1 MPRTDRLSADEVWYN
16 NYIKYP
22 VNVKYDKIDDLNA
35 TIVVDIAKEDY
46 EQKVND
52 EVKKLQKKVV
62 LKGFR
67 QGKAPMAMVNKMY
80 GKSILADE
88 LNSMAS
94 KKLNEYITENKLDIL
109 GYPMSSDTLES
120 KIDLESNEE
129 FSFAFDLG
137 LAPSFELKIDKKD
150 KLPLYKLEV
159 TKTEIDKDIAHAR
172 EQSGDM
178 EVVDVSEGED
188 IIYAF
193 ATELNEDGNALEGGV
208 EKATISFVANMI
220 EDKKLQKKFLGLKA
234 GDTLNA
240 NIKKVFNDN
249 ETVIS
254 NTLAMPKEGVNDLND
269 SFTIEVTE
277 VKRRTLAELNED
289 FYKNMFGAEDFPKNE
304 EEYRDRV
311 KANLERYYANE
322 AQTWLDHEIG
332 DYIIEKHGLNLP
344 DNFLKRWLQASN
356 EKEYNAE
363 NIDERYA
370 KEREA
375 LVRRLIV
382 EKVAEKEEIK
392 ANAED
397 IKEEASI
404 YFVSMYR
411 QYGMNAS
418 IQDAFIAETVEK
430 KLKEREF
437 VEQMGDRVVYRK
449 VYDAIKQIIT
459 LKEKK
464 TSIEKY
470 YKMVNEHKH

>member
-1 MPRTDRLSADEVWYN
+1 
-16 NYIKYP
+16 
-22 VNVKYDKIDDLNA
+22 
-35 TIVVDIAKEDY
+35 
-46 EQKVND
+46 
-52 EVKKLQKKVV
+52 
-62 LKGFR
+62 
-67 QGKAPMAMVNKMY
+67 
-80 GKSILADE
+80 
-88 LNSMAS
+88 
-94 KKLNEYITENKLDIL
+94 
-109 GYPMSSDTLES
+109 
-120 KIDLESNEE
+120 
-129 FSFAFDLG
+129 
-137 LAPSFELKIDKKD
+137 
-150 KLPLYKLEV
+150 
-159 TKTEIDKDIAHAR
+159 
-172 EQSGDM
+172 
-178 EVVDVSEGED
+178 
-188 IIYAF
+188 
-193 ATELNEDGNALEGGV
+193 
-208 EKATISFVANMI
+208 
-220 EDKKLQKKFLGLKA
+220 
-234 GDTLNA
+234 
-240 NIKKVFNDN
+240 
-249 ETVIS
+249 
-254 NTLAMPKEGVNDLND
+254 
-269 SFTIEVTE
+269 
-277 VKRRTLAELNED
+277 
-289 FYKNMFGAEDFPKNE
+289 FPKNE
-304 EEYRDRV
+304 EEYRERV
-311 KANLERYYANE
+311 KSNLERYYANE

-449 VYDAIKQIIT
+449 VYDAIKEIIT

>member
-1 MPRTDRLSADEVWYN
+1 
-16 NYIKYP
+16 
-22 VNVKYDKIDDLNA
+22 
-35 TIVVDIAKEDY
+35 
-46 EQKVND
+46 
-52 EVKKLQKKVV
+52 
-62 LKGFR
+62 
-67 QGKAPMAMVNKMY
+67 
-80 GKSILADE
+80 
-88 LNSMAS
+88 
-94 KKLNEYITENKLDIL
+94 
-109 GYPMSSDTLES
+109 MSSDTLES

>member
-1 MPRTDRLSADEVWYN
+1 M
-16 NYIKYP
+16 
-22 VNVKYDKIDDLNA
+22 NVKYEKIDDLNA
-35 TIVVDIAKEDY
+35 TIVVDIDKADY
-46 EQKVND
+46 EQKMTD
-52 EVKKLQKKVV
+52 EMKKLQKKVV

-67 QGKAPMAMVNKMY
+67 QGKAPLAMVNKLY
-80 GKSILADE
+80 GKSMLADE

-109 GYPMSSDTLES
+109 GYPMSSTSLES
-120 KIDLESNEE
+120 NIDLESNED

-137 LAPSFELKIDKKD
+137 LAPSFDLSIGKKD
-150 KLPLYKLEV
+150 KMTLYKIEV
-159 TKTEIDKDIAHAR
+159 TEAEIDKDIAHAR
-172 EQSGDM
+172 EQTGSM
-178 EVVDVSEGED
+178 EVIDVSEGED

-193 ATELNEDGNALEGGV
+193 ATELAEDGSPLEGGV

-220 EDKKLQKKFLGLKA
+220 EDKKLQKKFIGLKA
-234 GDTLNA
+234 GDKLDA

-254 NTLAMPKEGVNDLND
+254 NTLAIPKEGVNDLND
-269 SFTIEVTE
+269 LFALEVTE
-277 VKRRTLAELNED
+277 IKRRTLAELNEE
-289 FYKNMFGAEDFPKNE
+289 FYKNMFGAEDFPKDE
-304 EEYRDRV
+304 KEYRTRV
-311 KANLERYYANE
+311 AANLERYYASE
-322 AQTWLDHEIG
+322 AQTWLDHEIS
-332 DYIIEKHGLNLP
+332 DYVIKKHGLTLP
-344 DNFLKRWLQASN
+344 DTFLKRWLQASN

-363 NIDERYA
+363 NIDERYE
-370 KEREA
+370 KERDA

-382 EKVAEKEEIK
+382 EKVAVENEIK
-392 ANAED
+392 AVAEE

-418 IQDAFIAETVEK
+418 IQDAFITETVEK
-430 KLKEREF
+430 KLQEREF

-449 VYDAIKQIIT
+449 VYDAIKELIT

-464 TSIEKY
+464 IKAEDY